1 MKQQVPQE
9 PRPDG
14 ADPIKANLAAAA
26 HLEQT
31 TKLARTHAHR
41 LAGTVTRFA
50 GSGAAIV
57 CHAVWFAGWMLAN
70 LGLLGVR
77 PFDPPPFSLLTMI
90 VSLEVI
96 FLTLVV
102 LLNQNHM
109 TAQAHKRSQ
118 LEFQVTLLAERELT
132 LMLRMLKDLSEHVG
146 VTGTTAREMEVLL
159 KDTDVTA
166 LSKKVE
172 SVLDDD

>member
-1 MKQQVPQE
+1 MTQHVPQE
-9 PRPDG
+9 PGPVG

-31 TKLARTHAHR
+31 TKLERTHAHR
-41 LAGTVTRFA
+41 LAGTITRLA
-50 GSGAAIV
+50 GSGAAIT

-70 LGLLGVR
+70 VGLFGVR

-96 FLTLVV
+96 FLTMIV

-118 LEFQVTLLAERELT
+118 LEFQVTLLAEREMT
-132 LMLRMLKDLSEHVG
+132 LMLRMVKELSDHLG
-146 VTGTTAREMEVLL
+146 VTSTTAREMEVLL
-159 KDTDVTA
+159 KDTDLPA

-172 SVLDDD
+172 SVLEND

>member
-1 MKQQVPQE
+1 MTQQVPQE
-9 PRPDG
+9 PRADG

-26 HLEQT
+26 HLEQAT
-31 TKLARTHAHR
+31 RQSRTQADR

-57 CHAVWFAGWMLAN
+57 CHALWFAGWILAN

-77 PFDPPPFSLLTMI
+77 PFDPPPFSLLTLI

-96 FLTLVV
+96 FLTMVV

-109 TAQAHKRSQ
+109 TAQTHKRSQ
-118 LEFQVTLLAERELT
+118 LEFQVTLLAEREMT
-132 LMLRMLKDLSEHVG
+132 LMLRMLKDLSEHLG
-146 VTGTTAREMEVLL
+146 VTGATAREMEVLL

-172 SVLDDD
+172 SVLDND

>member
-1 MKQQVPQE
+1 MTQQVPQE
-9 PRPDG
+9 PRPVG

-31 TKLARTHAHR
+31 TKLERTHTHR
-41 LAGTVTRFA
+41 LAGTITRLA
-50 GSGAAIV
+50 GSGAAIA

-70 LGLLGVR
+70 VGLLGVR

-96 FLTLVV
+96 FLTMIV

-118 LEFQVTLLAERELT
+118 LEFQVTLLAEREMT
-132 LMLRMLKDLSEHVG
+132 LMLRMVKDLSDHLG
-146 VTGTTAREMEVLL
+146 VTSTTAREMEVLL
-159 KDTDVTA
+159 KDTDLPA

-172 SVLDDD
+172 SVLEND

>member
-1 MKQQVPQE
+1 MTQQVPQE
-9 PRPDG
+9 PRPVG

-31 TKLARTHAHR
+31 TKLERTHTHR
-41 LAGTVTRFA
+41 LAGTITRLA
-50 GSGAAIV
+50 GSGAAIA
-57 CHAVWFAGWMLAN
+57 CHAAWFAGWMLAN
-70 LGLLGVR
+70 MGLLGVR

-96 FLTLVV
+96 FLTMIV

-118 LEFQVTLLAERELT
+118 LEFQVTLLAEREMT
-132 LMLRMLKDLSEHVG
+132 LMLRMVKDLSDHLG
-146 VTGTTAREMEVLL
+146 VTSTTAREMEVLL
-159 KDTDVTA
+159 KDTDLPA

-172 SVLDDD
+172 SVLEND